1 MDGAPRARYFRR
13 RLQFAVRVR
22 SGCIR
27 YEQTESSGTFLRGDG
42 EQCFGCV
49 CMCTCVRTGSRGEA
63 RERRWQTATDIASL
77 AAAAA
82 TAATKTTTDSCWI
95 IRDER
100 EHRRRNYD
108 DAGIQ
113 RRQEYTKSASSP
125 ELSLRVREREREESA
140 PPPPVIARVCCTPA
154 APSLPLLLLFLL
166 VVVDTRSR
174 TVSDSILLL
183 LTRSFVRS
191 LLAHSLTQQE
201 PLKSYVQR
209 VQTTLICGF
218 SLSLSSVIFRAGFSS
233 TKISRSRAPSFP
245 DASLFL
251 SVSLLFLPL
260 KIPASVCMYIPSD

>member
-82 TAATKTTTDSCWI
+82 ATAATKTTTDSCWI

-100 EHRRRNYD
+100 EHRRRNY

-125 ELSLRVREREREESA
+125 ELSLRVRERERRA
-140 PPPPVIARVCCTPA
+140 PRRRRS
-154 APSLPLLLLFLL
+154 SLECVVRLLLL
-166 VVVDTRSR
+166 
-174 TVSDSILLL
+174 
-183 LTRSFVRS
+183 
-191 LLAHSLTQQE
+191 
-201 PLKSYVQR
+201 
-209 VQTTLICGF
+209 
-218 SLSLSSVIFRAGFSS
+218 LSPSSSSFSS
-233 TKISRSRAPSFP
+233 SSTRAHER
-245 DASLFL
+245 
-251 SVSLLFLPL
+251 
-260 KIPASVCMYIPSD
+260 